1 MTIRA
6 TYKGDGFAFH
16 AGIPAR
22 NLEQEEYAALTNEE
36 RALLRE
42 SPLYDVLTDAE
53 YRAKKQ
59 EGDPEPEAED
69 VEPTPEPTPEPEPEP
84 APEPAPTS

>member
-6 TYKGDGFAFH
+6 TYTGAGDQFH
-16 AGIPAR
+16 RGIPAR
-22 NLEQEEYAALTNEE
+22 DLEQEEYAALTNEQ
-36 RALLRE
+36 RAMLRE

-59 EGDPEPEAED
+59 EGEPDPEPEPEAEAEAATD
-69 VEPTPEPTPEPEPEP
+69 EEV
-84 APEPAPTS
+84 TSG